1 MLRQITQMFAHLGRT
16 GRAVQADHVDTER
29 LDGRQCGPDLT
40 AQQHGAS
47 RLDGDVCENRDVTA
61 ELGHRSARTEDRGL
75 ELQQILAGLDENGI
89 GATLEHAQRRLGV
102 GVADHRVLG
111 VPERRQLGAGAHRPE
126 DVALAVGGAHLV
138 GDAARDGG
146 RLLRQLADLVGDVVV
161 AEIAQ
166 VAAERIGL
174 DRVGAR
180 REVIAVDLLDD
191 VGTGLVEDLVAT
203 LEVVEVVERQIGVLQ
218 LGAHRAVAHQYPLR
232 QGVEQVGVVSAVVRS
247 RHINRV
253 VGLPNRASA
262 IRLAEPAASLTLA

>member
-1 MLRQITQMFAHLGRT
+1 MLRQVAQVFAHLGRA

-29 LDGRQCGPDLT
+29 LDRRQRGPDLA
-40 AQQHGAS
+40 AQQHGA
-47 RLDGDVCENRDVTA
+47 RGLDGDVCENRDVTA
-61 ELGHRSARTEDRGL
+61 ELGHRPARAQHRGL
-75 ELQQILAGLDENGI
+75 ELQQILAGLDEDRV
-89 GATLEHAQRRLGV
+89 GAALEHAQRRLQI

-111 VPERRQLGAGAHRPE
+111 VPERRQLGARAHRPE
-126 DVALAVGGAHLV
+126 HVALAVGGAHLV

-146 RLLRQLADLVGDVVV
+146 GLLRQLADLVGDVVV

-166 VAAERIGL
+166 VAAERVGL

-191 VGTGLVEDLVAT
+191 VGAGLVEDLVAA
-203 LEVVEVVERQIGVLQ
+203 LEVVEVVEGQIGFLQ

-232 QGVEQVGVVSAVVRS
+232 QGVEQVGVVSAVVGS
-247 RHINRV
+247 SHINRV

-262 IRLAEPAASLTLA
+262 HKARRARASLTLA